1 MFDFVKERITHTS
14 TLTQSEEFINYK
26 VIINVNIVKNIF
38 CTENR
43 TKKK

>member
-14 TLTQSEEFINYK
+14 TLTQSVEFINYK
-26 VIINVNIVKNIF
+26 VTIYVNIVKNIF
-38 CTENR
+38 YTINR